1 MPGTEFQF
9 LKSIDILSGLDDHLI
24 RFLASRLHKKRFRK
38 GEHIFFQGDV
48 VSHFYFVE
56 MGRVEIYKSDMDGR
70 KLTLWFVDPKDTF
83 CLATL
88 HTPAAFANALV
99 IKDAMLYTLNEKDFD
114 DFVAQSG
121 EISTRFVYCMSKK
134 MAIYSTMLEDMAFKG
149 IMARLAKVLLEY
161 QKKDDVSGTAF
172 CSLTQGELASLV
184 GSCREVVARSLKKLR
199 DDGIISTS
207 QSRQIVIIQ
216 PDRLKRLCD

>member
-9 LKSIDILSGLDDHLI
+9 LKSIDILSGLDDQLI

-83 CLATL
+83 CLASL
-88 HTPAAFANALV
+88 HTSAAFANALV
-99 IKDAMLYTLNEKDFD
+99 IEDAMLYTLKEKDFD

-134 MAIYSTMLEDMAFKG
+134 MALYSAMLEDMAFKG

>member
-56 MGRVEIYKSDMDGR
+56 MGRVEIYKSDMDGK
-70 KLTLWFVDPKDTF
+70 KLTLWFIEPRDTF

-99 IKDAMLYTLNEKDFD
+99 VKDSILYTLKENDFD

-121 EISTRFVYCMSKK
+121 EISTRLVHCMSKK
-134 MAIYSTMLEDMAFKG
+134 MALYSAMVDDMAFKG

-161 QKKDDVSGTAF
+161 QRKDNASGTNI
-172 CSLTQGELASLV
+172 CCLSQKEIASLV
-184 GSCREVVARSLKKLR
+184 GTCREVVARSLKNLR
-199 DDGIISTS
+199 DDGIVSTS
-207 QSRQIVIIQ
+207 LARQIVIIQ

>member
-88 HTPAAFANALV
+88 HTPAAFANAMV
-99 IKDAMLYTLNEKDFD
+99 IEDAMLYTLKENDFD

>member
-1 MPGTEFQF
+1 MSGTEFQF
-9 LKSIDILSGLDDHLI
+9 LKSIDVFAGLEDKLI
-24 RFLASRLHKKRFRK
+24 RFLAARLHKKKFRK
-38 GEHIFFQGDV
+38 GEHVFFQGDV
-48 VSHFYFVE
+48 VSHFYFLE

-70 KLTLWFVDPKDTF
+70 KLTLWFIEPRDTF

-99 IKDAMLYTLNEKDFD
+99 TEDAMLYTVKENDFD

-121 EISTRFVYCMSKK
+121 EIATRFVYCMSKK

-161 QKKDDVSGTAF
+161 QKEDNVTGRPVCNMS
-172 CSLTQGELASLV
+172 QGELGSLV
-184 GSCREVVARSLKKLR
+184 GTSREVVARSLKKLR
-199 DDGIISTS
+199 DDNIVSTS
-207 QSRQIVIIQ
+207 PSRQIVIIR

>member
-24 RFLASRLHKKRFRK
+24 RFLAARLHKKKFRK
-38 GEHIFFQGDV
+38 GEHVFFQGDI

-56 MGRVEIYKSDMDGR
+56 MGRVEIYKSDADGK

-88 HTPAAFANALV
+88 HTPAAFANAMV
-99 IKDAMLYTLNEKDFD
+99 IEDAMLYTLKENDFD